1 MPRLPLPSTKSS
13 LLNVRHQ
20 LAFATEGYDL
30 LEQKRRILVVELL
43 THARQAAEAR
53 RLALQA
59 LQAAQSSL
67 TEALLDSGS
76 LAVLRAAAANHTSP
90 SVTLSVHRIVGI
102 PVTRAT
108 VSLPTAT
115 PTPTPTTTAATA
127 PQPAPFG
134 PVGTSPHTATAL
146 QRFLAALPLLAR
158 HAELE
163 SAVLRLARELRK
175 TQRRCNALSRIF
187 IPAYQETAAYI
198 TSALEER
205 ERESIAL
212 LKRLR

>member
-43 THARQAAEAR
+43 THARQAADAR

-90 SVTLSVHRIVGI
+90 TVALSVHRIVGI

-108 VSLPTAT
+108 VSVPTAT
-115 PTPTPTTTAATA
+115 PTPTTAA

-146 QRFLAALPLLAR
+146 QRFLASLPLLAR
-158 HAELE
+158 LAELE
-163 SAVLRLARELRK
+163 TTVLRLARELRK

-198 TSALEER
+198 ASALEER